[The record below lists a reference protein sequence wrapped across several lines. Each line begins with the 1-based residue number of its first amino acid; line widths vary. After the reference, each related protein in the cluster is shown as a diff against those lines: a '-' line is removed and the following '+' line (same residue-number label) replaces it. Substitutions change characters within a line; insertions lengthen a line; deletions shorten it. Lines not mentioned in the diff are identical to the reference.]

1 MNHWL
6 CRALHVGYLSCL
18 LVLLSGCDDERPAGI
33 PEGVLAQSEA
43 IDVAATRDGAR
54 CSLGTITRAESRQR
68 VAKNVSHLPDWP
80 VVETCET
87 QFCNDI
93 VASWRTGTLTAG
105 ELGVCPDRVTV
116 HIPGPQGCGRRPPPD
131 QLEELRQALQEGAA
145 KRGAS

>member
-6 CRALHVGYLSCL
+6 CRALHVGYVSCQ
-18 LVLLSGCDDERPAGI
+18 LVLFPGCDERPPGI
-33 PEGVLAQSEA
+33 PDEVLAHYGA

-54 CSLGTITRAESRQR
+54 CSLGTITRVESRER
-68 VAKNVSHLPDWP
+68 VAKIVSHFPDWP
-80 VVETCET
+80 VVDKCET

-93 VASWRTGTLTAG
+93 VASWRTGSMTAG

-116 HIPGPQGCGRRPPPD
+116 HIPGPQGCGRTPPPD

-145 KRGAS
+145 KRDAS